1 MPNRKPLIE
10 CVRDDI
16 LTFPG
21 LDEHGCLSVDFL
33 GGEAV
38 EYAVEQV
45 PCDPVFRRYTDGGCL
60 KQFLFIFASREYYSA
75 DVNQNIDNLSFY
87 EDFEAWIRER
97 NLSGDLPELD
107 GREPFS
113 MEVLTD
119 GYAFDEDAG
128 TARYQIQLRLIYK
141 E

>member
-1 MPNRKPLIE
+1 MPSRKPLIE
-10 CVRDDI
+10 CVRDYI
-16 LTFPG
+16 LTFPR
-21 LDEHGCLSVDFL
+21 LDENGCLSVDFL
-33 GGEAV
+33 GGEAI

-45 PCDPVFRRYTDGGCL
+45 PCNPVFRQYTDGGCL
-60 KQFLFIFASREYYSA
+60 KQILFIFASREYYSA
-75 DVNQNIDNLSFY
+75 DVNQCIGNLSFY

-97 NLSGDLPELD
+97 NLSGVLPDLD

-113 MEVLTD
+113 IEVLTG
-119 GYAFDEDAG
+119 GYVFDEDAG

>member
-21 LDEHGCLSVDFL
+21 LDENGCLSVDFL

-45 PCDPVFRRYTDGGCL
+45 PCDPVFRRYTDGGL
-60 KQFLFIFASREYYSA
+60 PEA
-75 DVNQNIDNLSFY
+75 VPFY
-87 EDFEAWIRER
+87 IREPGILQR
-97 NLSGDLPELD
+97 GRQPEH
-107 GREPFS
+107 R
-113 MEVLTD
+113 
-119 GYAFDEDAG
+119 
-128 TARYQIQLRLIYK
+128 
-141 E
+141 